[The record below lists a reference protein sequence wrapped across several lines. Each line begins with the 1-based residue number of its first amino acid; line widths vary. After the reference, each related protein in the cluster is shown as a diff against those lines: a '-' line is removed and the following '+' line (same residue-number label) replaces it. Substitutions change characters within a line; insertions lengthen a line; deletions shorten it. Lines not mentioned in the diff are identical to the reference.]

1 MSYPT
6 LVAMM
11 LSILLAILKYFLKI
25 SADALIIAFAIIWGA
40 GIIGSAILND

>member
-6 LVAMM
+6 LVAII
-11 LSILLAILKYFLKI
+11 LSIFLAILKCFFKF